1 MTDMK
6 ARSQHIRHISEQGHR
21 WRIEKLGSDSESD
34 GCSSAAEA
42 RAEAEACEKRR
53 KSYSTHKGE
62 VPPLAKKKSEKQ
74 KTIITM
80 FD

>member
-6 ARSQHIRHISEQGHR
+6 ARSQHIRPLSEQGHR

-34 GCSSAAEA
+34 GSSPSVGAVAEA
-42 RAEAEACEKRR
+42 VACEKRR

-62 VPPLAKKKSEKQ
+62 VPPLAKKEKR
-74 KTIITM
+74 KAEN
-80 FD
+80 DNNDA